1 MRIGFGYDVHRLA
14 EGRKLILGG
23 VRIPCKKGLLGH
35 SDADVLIHAII
46 DAVLG
51 ALAWGD
57 IGSWFPDTDSAF
69 KDADSRLLLQKVMDK
84 VSAAGW
90 KLGNLDSTV
99 CAQAPKLRP
108 YIDAMRANLASD
120 LNTAIDNISVKATTE
135 EGLGITGQGEGMT
148 ATAVVLLIPKES
160 GT

>member
-1 MRIGFGYDVHRLA
+1 MRIGYGYDVHRLA
-14 EGRKLILGG
+14 ESRKLILGG
-23 VRIPCKKGLLGH
+23 VQIPFAKGLLGH

-57 IGSWFPDTDSAF
+57 IGSWFPDTDSAY
-69 KDADSRLLLQKVMDK
+69 KDADSRLLLQQVMDK

-108 YIDAMRANLASD
+108 YIDAMRANLATD
-120 LNTAIDNISVKATTE
+120 LDTSIDNISVKATTE
-135 EGLGITGQGEGMT
+135 ESLGITGQGEGMT
-148 ATAVVLLIPKES
+148 ATAVVLLIPKE
-160 GT
+160 G